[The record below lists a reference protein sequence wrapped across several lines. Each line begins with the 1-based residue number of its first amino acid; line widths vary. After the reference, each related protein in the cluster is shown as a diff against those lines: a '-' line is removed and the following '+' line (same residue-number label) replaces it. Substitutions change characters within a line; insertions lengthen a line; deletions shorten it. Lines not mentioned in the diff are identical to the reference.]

1 MGDHRIFYI
10 LRLHESCTQEAAE
23 FIVKTLRED
32 AGLDLTRSRHKN
44 GGLILHITASDERI
58 WKIAENDLRLKK
70 KDSRGVT
77 RPLEGDPKE
86 FCDPKYIKDG
96 IIGPFT
102 LSDVQRC
109 VSYAMESVHFEAS
122 MTVLPGQNRRLPL
135 KNYPV
140 LAAYREANL
149 IESFPTHNDTLLSK
163 LYSEWNTFRPPIDA
177 IRNYFGENVALYI
190 SFLSFYTMFL
200 STTSFLGM
208 LQFILDYL
216 FGVDYLYSNI
226 VFAVLNLAT
235 VTVFLEIWKRRS
247 NDHAYDWASSGKLRH
262 KKPRPE
268 YRGVLKE
275 NSISGEMEVYYSP
288 YKTIKKLA
296 FVSIPITSLCLLL
309 AFIFMLAS
317 FKADELFEIW
327 FADSPY
333 GLILMNVP
341 TIIYSIMIMIFNRYY
356 LHMAHYMTEWENHR
370 TQEQFEKWVVYKLVI
385 FESVN
390 TFLSL
395 FYISF
400 VLGDLKMLRKQV
412 FSMLLTSQMFTQTME
427 TVFPIVLKLPSSKKV
442 LNRISTKKL
451 DKCLHDGR
459 ELCEPLPEEL
469 GFVDLDFQ
477 KDPYE
482 STYDDL
488 MELWLQFGHVFFF
501 SSLCPLAAVIAL
513 FNNLLELKVNSFK
526 LCRMVRKPTPRANR
540 DLGAWYEAFNLTVII
555 SIMTNLALLSMDPD
569 VQYFAGT
576 SEYVLIFVV
585 LEHVFL
591 SIKVLIDKAIP
602 DVSRRVKFNMDR
614 DEYLL
619 KHKPL

>member
-177 IRNYFGENVALYI
+177 IRNYLERMWPSISPFCLLYHVSLHDFLPRNVTIY
-190 SFLSFYTMFL
+190 
-200 STTSFLGM
+200 LG
-208 LQFILDYL
+208 LPLW
-216 FGVDYLYSNI
+216 
-226 VFAVLNLAT
+226 VLNLAT

-333 GLILMNVP
+333 
-341 TIIYSIMIMIFNRYY
+341 
-356 LHMAHYMTEWENHR
+356 
-370 TQEQFEKWVVYKLVI
+370 
-385 FESVN
+385 
-390 TFLSL
+390 
-395 FYISF
+395 
-400 VLGDLKMLRKQV
+400 
-412 FSMLLTSQMFTQTME
+412 
-427 TVFPIVLKLPSSKKV
+427 
-442 LNRISTKKL
+442 
-451 DKCLHDGR
+451 
-459 ELCEPLPEEL
+459 
-469 GFVDLDFQ
+469 
-477 KDPYE
+477 
-482 STYDDL
+482 
-488 MELWLQFGHVFFF
+488 
-501 SSLCPLAAVIAL
+501 
-513 FNNLLELKVNSFK
+513 
-526 LCRMVRKPTPRANR
+526 
-540 DLGAWYEAFNLTVII
+540 
-555 SIMTNLALLSMDPD
+555 
-569 VQYFAGT
+569 
-576 SEYVLIFVV
+576 
-585 LEHVFL
+585 
-591 SIKVLIDKAIP
+591 
-602 DVSRRVKFNMDR
+602 
-614 DEYLL
+614 
-619 KHKPL
+619 

>member
-23 FIVKTLRED
+23 FIVKTLRDD
-32 AGLDLTRSRHKN
+32 AGLELYRTKHKN
-44 GGLILHITASDERI
+44 GGLILHITASDEKI
-58 WKIAENDLRLKK
+58 WSIAESDLKLKK
-70 KDSRGVT
+70 KDATG
-77 RPLEGDPKE
+77 
-86 FCDPKYIKDG
+86 IMKDFERFGNYDNSKHCTKG
-96 IIGPFT
+96 IIGPLT

-109 VSYAMESVHFEAS
+109 ISYAMESVHFDKS
-122 MTVLPGQNRRLPL
+122 LTVLPGQNRSLPI

-149 IESFPTHNDTLLSK
+149 IESFPTHNEELLNE
-163 LYSEWNTFRPPIDA
+163 LYSSWKTFKPPLNA
-177 IRNYFGENVALYI
+177 IRNYFGENVALYF
-190 SFLSFYTMFL
+190 SFLSFYTIFL
-200 STTSFLGM
+200 STTSFLGV

-226 VFAVLNLAT
+226 IFAVLNL
-235 VTVFLEIWKRRS
+235 VTVSCFLEIWKRRS
-247 NDHAYDWASSGKLRH
+247 NDHSYDWASSGKLRH

-275 NSISGEMEVYYSP
+275 NPISGEMEIYYSS
-288 YKTIKKLA
+288 YKTFKKLM
-296 FVSIPITSLCLLL
+296 FVSIPLTSICLLL
-309 AFIFMLAS
+309 AFIFMLIS

-327 FADSPY
+327 FHDSEY
-333 GLILMNVP
+333 AFIINNVP
-341 TIIYSIMIMIFNRYY
+341 TILYSVLIMIFNRYY

-370 TQEQFEKWVVYKLVI
+370 TQEQFEKWVVYKLII

-395 FYISF
+395 FYITF
-400 VLGDLKMLRKQV
+400 VLGDLKVLKKQV
-412 FSMLLTSQMFTQTME
+412 FSMLLTSQIFTQTLE
-427 TVFPIVLKLPSSKKV
+427 TVLPICLKLPSSKKV
-442 LNRISTKKL
+442 MNRISTKKE
-451 DKCLHDGR
+451 DKCLHDGT
-459 ELCEPLPEEL
+459 ELCSLLPEEL

-501 SSLCPLAAVIAL
+501 SSLCPLAAILAL
-513 FNNLLELKVNSFK
+513 GNNLLELKVNSFK
-526 LCRMVRKPTPRANR
+526 LCRIARKPTPRANR
-540 DLGAWYEAFNLTVII
+540 DLGAWYDAFNLTVII

-576 SEYVLIFVV
+576 KEYILIFVV
-585 LEHVFL
+585 FEHIFL
-591 SIKVLIDKAIP
+591 AIKVLIDKAIP
-602 DVSRRVKFNMDR
+602 DVSGRVKFCLDR
-614 DEYLL
+614 DEYYLR
-619 KHKPL
+619 HKNL

>member
-23 FIVKTLRED
+23 FIVKTLRDD
-32 AGLDLTRSRHKN
+32 AGLELYRTKHKN
-44 GGLILHITASDERI
+44 GGLILHITASDEKV
-58 WKIAENDLRLKK
+58 WSIAESDLKLKK
-70 KDSRGVT
+70 KDATG
-77 RPLEGDPKE
+77 
-86 FCDPKYIKDG
+86 IMKDFERFGNYDNSEHCTKG
-96 IIGPFT
+96 IIGPLT

-109 VSYAMESVHFEAS
+109 ISYAMESVHFDKS
-122 MTVLPGQNRRLPL
+122 LTVLPGQNRSLPI

-149 IESFPTHNDTLLSK
+149 IESFPTHNEELLNE
-163 LYSEWNTFRPPIDA
+163 LYSSWKTFKPPLNA
-177 IRNYFGENVALYI
+177 IRNYFGENVALYF
-190 SFLSFYTMFL
+190 SFLSFYTIFL
-200 STTSFLGM
+200 STTSFLGV

-226 VFAVLNLAT
+226 IFAVLNL
-235 VTVFLEIWKRRS
+235 VTVSCFLEIWKRRS

-275 NSISGEMEVYYSP
+275 NPISGEMEIYYSS
-288 YKTIKKLA
+288 YKTFKKLM
-296 FVSIPITSLCLLL
+296 FVSIPLTSICLLL
-309 AFIFMLAS
+309 AFIFMLIS

-327 FADSPY
+327 FHDSEY
-333 GLILMNVP
+333 AFIINNVP
-341 TIIYSIMIMIFNRYY
+341 TILYSVLIMIFNRYY

-395 FYISF
+395 FYITF
-400 VLGDLKMLRKQV
+400 VLGDLKVLKKQV
-412 FSMLLTSQMFTQTME
+412 FSMLLTSQIFTQTLE
-427 TVFPIVLKLPSSKKV
+427 TVLPICLKLPSSKKV
-442 LNRISTKKL
+442 MNRISTKKE
-451 DKCLHDGR
+451 DKCLHDGT
-459 ELCEPLPEEL
+459 ELCSLLPEEL

-501 SSLCPLAAVIAL
+501 SSLCPLAAILAL
-513 FNNLLELKVNSFK
+513 GNNLLELKVNSFK
-526 LCRMVRKPTPRANR
+526 LCRIARKPTPRANR
-540 DLGAWYEAFNLTVII
+540 DLGAWYDAFNLTVII

-576 SEYVLIFVV
+576 KEYILIFVV
-585 LEHVFL
+585 FEHIFL
-591 SIKVLIDKAIP
+591 AIKVLIDKAIP
-602 DVSRRVKFNMDR
+602 DVSGRVKFCLDR
-614 DEYLL
+614 DEYYLR
-619 KHKPL
+619 HKNL